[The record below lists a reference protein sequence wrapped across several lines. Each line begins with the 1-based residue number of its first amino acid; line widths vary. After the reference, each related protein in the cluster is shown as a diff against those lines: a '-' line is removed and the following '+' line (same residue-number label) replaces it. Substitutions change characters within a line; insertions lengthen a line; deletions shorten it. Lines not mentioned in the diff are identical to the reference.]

1 MTALQ
6 ALRRYNGD
14 LAGKTVLVPAGCML
28 VESSDL
34 RVLTNT
40 TIVGG
45 TGLFACQLAKHAF
58 KAGKVITT
66 LSTPKIP
73 KVKEL
78 LGDDTVDE
86 SELAP
91 HPSDVKSPP
100 RNKIA
105 HIF

>member
-1 MTALQ
+1 
-6 ALRRYNGD
+6 
-14 LAGKTVLVPAGCML
+14 
-28 VESSDL
+28 
-34 RVLTNT
+34 
-40 TIVGG
+40 VGG

-66 LSTPKIP
+66 VSTSKIP

-91 HPSDVKSPP
+91 HPSD
-100 RNKIA
+100 A
-105 HIF
+105 